1 MTEQLT
7 AQLIATRAS
16 LKAALA
22 LIEAEL
28 AHDVVEETAATP
40 PPVPEEPGVCRH
52 HEELRVAAPRMGFS
66 SAWVCAKCQ
75 HNEDGPAN

>member
-28 AHDVVEETAATP
+28 ASDVIEETAAIP
-40 PPVPEEPGVCRH
+40 PLDLDGPGVCRH
-52 HEELRVAAPRMGFS
+52 PEDKRISAPRMGFS
-66 SAWVCAKCQ
+66 SAWVCSQCQ
-75 HNEDGPAN
+75 HNED

>member
-1 MTEQLT
+1 MMEQLT

-28 AHDVVEETAATP
+28 VSDVGEESAAAP
-40 PPVPEEPGVCRH
+40 SPEPEEPGVCRH
-52 HEELRVAAPRMGFS
+52 QETLRVAAPRMGFS
-66 SAWVCAKCQ
+66 SAWVCSRCQ

>member
-28 AHDVVEETAATP
+28 VSDAGEEPAAALP
-40 PPVPEEPGVCRH
+40 LDPEEPGVCRH
-52 HEELRVAAPRMGFS
+52 PEALRVPAPRMGFS
-66 SAWVCAKCQ
+66 SAWVCGRCQ